1 MTCVLVSWNRTPKI
15 KCLRQ
20 HAFST
25 YHNRFLAASFF
36 LSHEDKCTRVLPYQI
51 YRIPQS
57 SRSQKKNRDAYNVGA
72 FFFANYCR
80 RSVLFLLVRILLVR
94 IYQKVMVDSN
104 NNNNNNNNL
113 YNPNN
118 NPSLNPDP
126 TRSHLL
132 GSL

>member
-1 MTCVLVSWNRTPKI
+1 M
-15 KCLRQ
+15 
-20 HAFST
+20 
-25 YHNRFLAASFF
+25 
-36 LSHEDKCTRVLPYQI
+36 
-51 YRIPQS
+51 
-57 SRSQKKNRDAYNVGA
+57 
-72 FFFANYCR
+72 
-80 RSVLFLLVRILLVR
+80 LVRILLVR